1 VSRFAPG
8 QRLDHY
14 EIVELLGSGS
24 YAESYKAIDV
34 RDGRT
39 VVLKIPS
46 PDLFSEPA
54 TLSRWRR
61 EAEVARKL
69 HHPSVQSAVDIGE
82 SRTEPYLVLEYIEG
96 VPLRKRLQAGP
107 IPIETAIDWGRQL
120 AAGLA
125 YLHSQGVTHRD
136 LKPEN
141 VLITPDGR
149 LVIADFGT
157 AQLAGARRL
166 TWKHLS
172 ESLGTPD
179 YMSPE
184 QVQGERGDVRSD
196 VYAWGVMM
204 YEMLTGRVPFEG
216 DNFMAVMAGHLQ
228 GDPKPIRKL
237 RPEVPP
243 ALEAVVMHA
252 MRRYPEHRYPSAEA
266 LLDDLEHLDLLDRM
280 AKPAVFD
287 FSPEKPM
294 GQMAGDV
301 AAQRLWGY
309 AAMIVAGFLGIVAV
323 IITLTLLLR

>member
-1 VSRFAPG
+1 MSRFAPG
-8 QRLDHY
+8 QQLDHY
-14 EIVELLGSGS
+14 EIGDLLGEGS
-24 YAESYKAIDV
+24 YAESYRATDA
-34 RDGRT
+34 RDGST
-39 VVLKIPS
+39 VVLKIPG
-46 PDLFSEPA
+46 PNLFSDPA
-54 TLSRWRR
+54 TLNRWRR

-69 HHPSVQSAVDIGE
+69 DHPSVQSAVDIGE
-82 SRTEPYLVLEYIEG
+82 NRTEPYLVLEYIEG
-96 VPLRKRLQAGP
+96 VPLRKKLQGGP
-107 IPIETAIDWGRQL
+107 VTIETAIEWGRQL

-125 YLHSQGVTHRD
+125 YLHGQGVVHRD
-136 LKPEN
+136 MKPEN

-184 QVQGERGDVRSD
+184 QVQGERGDARSD

-252 MRRYPEHRYPSAEA
+252 MRRHPEHRYPSAEA
-266 LLDDLEHLDLLDRM
+266 LLADLDHLDQLEPTRYDL
-280 AKPAVFD
+280 
-287 FSPEKPM
+287 SPEKPM
-294 GQMAGDV
+294 GQVAADV
-301 AAQRLWGY
+301 ASQRLWAY
-309 AAMIVAGFLGIVAV
+309 AAMIAAAFLGLVAV
-323 IITLTLLLR
+323 IITLSILLR